1 MEESYWGGGGGT
13 QKVPVQR
20 RVPFIRNV
28 WDVGGELGRRL
39 KHRVFGEEY
48 LSLSSRVRFHG
59 DNVTVI
65 CNCLLVSRQKT
76 GR

>member
-1 MEESYWGGGGGT
+1 MVRKKYLSRGGFHSSEMFGMW
-13 QKVPVQR
+13 V
-20 RVPFIRNV
+20 
-28 WDVGGELGRRL
+28 GRRL

-65 CNCLLVSRQKT
+65 CNCHLVSRQKT
-76 GR
+76 ER